1 MVSAFLTPGILE
13 ILKPVDGWGALDK
26 FPDWELALVIKKPI
40 HGAIHYLE
48 YGKDNYWTRN

>member
-1 MVSAFLTPGILE
+1 MVSAFLTPGILG
-13 ILKPVDGWGALDK
+13 ILKPVDDWETLDK